1 MGGWGWRCLL
11 VAGTPFLW
19 REGRLEAQVS
29 SECGVKLRPER
40 RRAAVCGDEGQ
51 IQAQLAWENIGSA
64 SYESH
69 DLEQSSFPIFSYET
83 WSNSLL
89 FKELL

>member
-1 MGGWGWRCLL
+1 MR
-11 VAGTPFLW
+11 
-19 REGRLEAQVS
+19 
-29 SECGVKLRPER
+29 
-40 RRAAVCGDEGQ
+40 GDEGQ